1 VHVVRAPLATFVTVK
16 TVPKG
21 SVGLAHL
28 PGGAAAYHV
37 ACPCSLSPLVVGGV
51 GAAATFGATVGVTDA
66 AARTTTGVE
75 VGGVLVGV
83 AEGVTV
89 VGVTGGT
96 VVGAADA
103 AAWAA
108 WYRIICVGSTTL

>member
-1 VHVVRAPLATFVTVK
+1 VHVVLAPLATLVTVK

-37 ACPCSLSPLVVGGV
+37 ASPCSPLDGGRV
-51 GAAATFGATVGVTDA
+51 EATAAFGATVVGVSDA
-66 AARTTTGVE
+66 VARTTTEVE
-75 VGGVLVGV
+75 LGGVIV
-83 AEGVTV
+83 GVTV

-96 VVGAADA
+96 VVGVTAA

-108 WYRIICVGSTTL
+108 WYSIICVGSTTP